1 MEFTINVKVDCTDRI
16 AAFMQYIM
24 QSATYTAPQNDA
36 APASEENAVEVVEK
50 PVEKVE
56 EPVKAAEPVKVEE
69 PAKAATSAEITDEE
83 LRAAIR
89 DCKTRLLGEDVN
101 ADRSKKNLVIAKLK
115 GFMKE
120 IGVETSR
127 DIPQD
132 KRAEFIEYCSYMTI
146 EGDSDAPF

>member
-24 QSATYTAPQNDA
+24 QSATNTTTQNEIAPVNTANT
-36 APASEENAVEVVEK
+36 VEVVES
-50 PVEKVE
+50 PSER
-56 EPVKAAEPVKVEE
+56 VEE
-69 PAKAATSAEITDEE
+69 PAKAEEPVKVKEPIKVATPAEITDEE
-83 LRAAIR
+83 LRKAIR

-101 ADRSKKNLVIAKLK
+101 ADRSKKNLVVAKLK
-115 GFMKE
+115 SFMKE
-120 IGVETSR
+120 VGVETSR

-146 EGDSDAPF
+146 DGDSDVPF